1 MRLWHYKLIPFLPK
15 SQLVAQWRELNAIFS
30 KQTNHILINYI
41 YDYPK
46 SYLYNYTQLVINEL
60 KKRNYNI
67 RKWDNFLSYF
77 QDAPKD
83 INKNE
88 IFKKHDD
95 EYLKI
100 CCYNLKEKYLR
111 GQADFSDEYYNNI
124 KKFI

>member
-1 MRLWHYKLIPFLPK
+1 MTIYKKYNIIYIKELIKHMRLWHYKLIPFLPK

-77 QDAPKD
+77 QDVPKT
-83 INKNE
+83 INENK
-88 IFKKHDD
+88 IFKEH
-95 EYLKI
+95 
-100 CCYNLKEKYLR
+100 
-111 GQADFSDEYYNNI
+111 ATNI
-124 KKFI
+124 